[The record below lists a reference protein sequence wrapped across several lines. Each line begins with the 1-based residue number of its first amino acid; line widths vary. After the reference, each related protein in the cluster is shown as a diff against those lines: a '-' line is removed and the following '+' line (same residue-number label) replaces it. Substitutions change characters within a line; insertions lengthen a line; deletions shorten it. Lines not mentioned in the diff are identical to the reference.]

1 MCLCGWCRCI
11 LIIFVYTCVLY
22 ASTRRRCWIAFTTRT
37 FNYVAHMTC
46 FFYNFNTIQG
56 GVCLKHGARKQLCT
70 YINPLTNEVCTNLAK
85 QGGVCT
91 RHGARREARKQ
102 CSHVDPESG
111 EQCTKVARKGG
122 TCIRHGSIERTC
134 AFEGCTNNIVN
145 NGKGFVLFY

>member
-1 MCLCGWCRCI
+1 MYITHAALLLVAFLRR
-11 LIIFVYTCVLY
+11 VL
-22 ASTRRRCWIAFTTRT
+22 
-37 FNYVAHMTC
+37 FNSVAHMTC
-46 FFYNFNTIQG
+46 LFHTQLNTTQG

-70 YINPLTNEVCTNLAK
+70 YINPLTNEGCTNLAK

-122 TCIRHGSIERTC
+122 TCIRHGSIERSC

-145 NGKGFVLFY
+145 NGKCFVLFY